1 MQMKSGCTVLQK
13 TTRDHKKKAKA
24 ANKNRGSS
32 AALYRVDDMNFELP
46 EDAAK
51 RWMSNAE
58 F

>member
-1 MQMKSGCTVLQK
+1 MQMKNGTVLQK
-13 TTRDHKKKAKA
+13 TTRENKKKAKA

-46 EDAAK
+46 LDAAK